1 MSVFHNGV
9 TYRAADAHAH
19 IYPGKIA
26 EKATGS
32 VGEFYH
38 IPMQNVGLP
47 HILAQRG
54 EEAGIDRFLVCSVA
68 TKVEQVRSINQFI
81 QEKCQKYPQFIGL
94 AAWHQDVADIQGE
107 MDDIQRRGLRGIKLH
122 PDFQRFYIDDE
133 RMLPVYEEAHRR
145 GLPILFHTGDSRTDF
160 STPRRLM
167 NVLEKI
173 PDFTCIAAHLGGYSE
188 WEDARREL
196 SGTNVYIDT
205 SSSLFAVTPEQARKS
220 IDHFG
225 IEHTLFG
232 TDFPMWSPKEE
243 LERFFALGY
252 GQEDNR
258 KMLYGNFARTERC
271 STATSPGCSAW
282 RTDGPGP
289 LFRGLPL
296 GPL

>member
-133 RMLPVYEEAHRR
+133 RMFPVYEEAHRR

-205 SSSLFAVTPEQARKS
+205 SSSLFAVTQEQARKS

-243 LERFFALGY
+243 LERFLSLGLDEAE
-252 GQEDNR
+252 QQ
-258 KMLYGNFARTERC
+258 KILYGNFMNLLHLK
-271 STATSPGCSAW
+271 
-282 RTDGPGP
+282 DGA
-289 LFRGLPL
+289 
-296 GPL
+296 

>member
-54 EEAGIDRFLVCSVA
+54 AEAGIDRFLVCSVA

-94 AAWHQDVADIQGE
+94 AAWHQDVADIQRE

-205 SSSLFAVTPEQARKS
+205 SSSLFAVTQEQARKS

-258 KMLYGNFARTERC
+258 KMLYDNFAR
-271 STATSPGCSAW
+271 
-282 RTDGPGP
+282 
-289 LFRGLPL
+289 LFRLED
-296 GPL
+296 

>member
-94 AAWHQDVADIQGE
+94 AAWHQDVADIQRE

-225 IEHTLFG
+225 VEHTFFG

-258 KMLYGNFARTERC
+258 KMLYGNFAR
-271 STATSPGCSAW
+271 
-282 RTDGPGP
+282 
-289 LFRGLPL
+289 LFRLED
-296 GPL
+296 

>member
-1 MSVFHNGV
+1 
-9 TYRAADAHAH
+9 
-19 IYPGKIA
+19 
-26 EKATGS
+26 
-32 VGEFYH
+32 
-38 IPMQNVGLP
+38 
-47 HILAQRG
+47 
-54 EEAGIDRFLVCSVA
+54 
-68 TKVEQVRSINQFI
+68 
-81 QEKCQKYPQFIGL
+81 
-94 AAWHQDVADIQGE
+94 
-107 MDDIQRRGLRGIKLH
+107 
-122 PDFQRFYIDDE
+122 
-133 RMLPVYEEAHRR
+133 MLPVYEEAHRR

-258 KMLYGNFARTERC
+258 KMLYGNFAR
-271 STATSPGCSAW
+271 
-282 RTDGPGP
+282 
-289 LFRGLPL
+289 LFRLED
-296 GPL
+296 

>member
-1 MSVFHNGV
+1 MFHKGVFYP
-9 TYRAADAHAH
+9 TADAHAH

-32 VGEFYH
+32 VGDFYH

-47 HILAQRG
+47 HVLAQRG
-54 EEAGIDRFLVCSVA
+54 AQAGIDRFF
-68 TKVEQVRSINQFI
+68 ED
-81 QEKCQKYPQFIGL
+81 KCRKYPQFTGL
-94 AAWHQDVADIQGE
+94 AAWHQDVSDIQAE

-122 PDFQRFYIDDE
+122 PDFQHFYIDDPK
-133 RMLPVYEEAHRR
+133 MLPVYEEAHRR
-145 GLPILFHTGDSRTDF
+145 GLPVLFHTGDSRTDF

-167 NVLEKI
+167 NVIQKI

-220 IDHFG
+220 IEHFG
-225 IEHTLFG
+225 VDHTMFG

-252 GQEDNR
+252 GEEDNR
-258 KMLYGNFARTERC
+258 KMLFENFAR
-271 STATSPGCSAW
+271 
-282 RTDGPGP
+282 
-289 LFRGLPL
+289 LFRLAE
-296 GPL
+296 

>member
-54 EEAGIDRFLVCSVA
+54 AEAGIDRFLVCSVA

-205 SSSLFAVTPEQARKS
+205 SSSLFKISPEEAKEN
-220 IDHFG
+220 IAHFG
-225 IEHTLFG
+225 VDHTMFG
-232 TDFPMWSPKEE
+232 TDFPMWDPKEE
-243 LERFFALGY
+243 LERFFALGFS
-252 GQEDNR
+252 QAENQA
-258 KMLYGNFARTERC
+258 MLYNNFAR
-271 STATSPGCSAW
+271 
-282 RTDGPGP
+282 
-289 LFRGLPL
+289 LFQLD
-296 GPL
+296 